1 MPSPSVVQTP
11 RLLLRP
17 PSPADRDAWLRL
29 HRDPRTYRHAP
40 HAMRQTD
47 EDAVAFLD
55 RTLANWDEQG
65 IGFWLAEDR
74 ATREVIGVCGLVV
87 VEDAFLNLY
96 YRLVH
101 ERLGEGLGREM
112 SRTCAAVALEYLPA
126 LPVRALVK
134 EVNIP
139 SVRTALATGFE
150 RVGTRV
156 LDVDLPDEPPST
168 VFESPRVEA
177 RTELDPATREQV
189 LDLWVRTND
198 AGGAVG
204 FLAGAAQHL
213 VDDALSEHESSMASG
228 YTVAVLLRSA
238 VDDRVLG
245 VSFLVRGSNPLLDH
259 TRTIYRVMTDPDRR
273 GRNLGRLLMA
283 GTHRVARESGVEILT
298 LGVRSGSGLSR
309 FYESCGYREAG
320 RVLGAIRV
328 APGDERDDMTLT
340 RRLDDKTPKPDPR
353 N

>member
-1 MPSPSVVQTP
+1 MPSPSVVETP

-17 PSPADRDAWLRL
+17 PTAADRDAWLRL

-74 ATREVIGVCGLVV
+74 ATREVVGVCGLVV

-96 YRLVH
+96 SRLVH

-168 VFESPRVEA
+168 VFESRGRGARPR
-177 RTELDPATREQV
+177 LGPAAAAHGGGRG
-189 LDLWVRTND
+189 VR
-198 AGGAVG
+198 
-204 FLAGAAQHL
+204 
-213 VDDALSEHESSMASG
+213 
-228 YTVAVLLRSA
+228 R
-238 VDDRVLG
+238 
-245 VSFLVRGSNPLLDH
+245 
-259 TRTIYRVMTDPDRR
+259 PDRHRVHGRRAAAIGRRRPR
-273 GRNLGRLLMA
+273 GRRLVPRPRLQPA
-283 GTHRVARESGVEILT
+283 ARPHAHDLPRHD
-298 LGVRSGSGLSR
+298 RS
-309 FYESCGYREAG
+309 
-320 RVLGAIRV
+320 
-328 APGDERDDMTLT
+328 
-340 RRLDDKTPKPDPR
+340 
-353 N
+353 